1 MIDCNYNVQVTFE
14 DNSTTLIYANRL
26 NNENLNY
33 WQGWQCSVG
42 VTGIN
47 IYKDEIYSG
56 ECRNNWLGSF
66 GTGWNLLENPTICNL
81 ERCTGCTAD
90 LIQLKWKP

>member
-1 MIDCNYNVQVTFE
+1 VQVTFE

-26 NNENLNY
+26 NNENLNK

-56 ECRNNWLGSF
+56 ECRNDWLGSF
-66 GTGWNLLENPTICNL
+66 STGWNLLENPTICKL
-81 ERCTGCTAD
+81 ERCTGCTTD
-90 LIQLKWKP
+90 LMQHKWKP